1 MKDYRVVWEIDI
13 AARSHLE
20 AAKLAREI
28 QADPESA
35 ATFFK
40 VYDNTRGD
48 VGIVA
53 PGFEN
58 VDASEDWS

>member
-1 MKDYRVVWEIDI
+1 MKEYRVVWEIDI
-13 AARSHLE
+13 QAKSTLE

-28 QADPESA
+28 QQDPESV

-40 VYDNTRGD
+40 VYDNSRGD

-53 PGFEN
+53 PGFDN
-58 VDASEDWS
+58 VDASEDPI